1 MTHPIDPAAHGLN
14 RRHCLAGLAA
24 LALPPLSAAA
34 AHAAQAY
41 PQRPVRLV
49 VGFPAGTG
57 PDIVARVLGQAL
69 SSRWGGVGVV
79 VDNKPGA
86 AGIIAAGEVARAPA
100 DGYTLMLAET
110 GQLCIAPHTYKKLA
124 YDPARDFQPI
134 SQAAIADLVLLVNP
148 EKTPA
153 RDVQAFAAQ
162 ARAGKGLFMATFGAG
177 TPGHFGAYMLG
188 DALELKTEAVHYR
201 NTGDAI
207 GGLISGDV
215 QGVFATVGLA
225 LPHVQ
230 AGKLLA
236 LAATGD
242 RRAPMLPQ
250 VPTFAEQGLKDLSF
264 VSWFGVVVPAG
275 IPAEVARSLET
286 DVAAAMADPAVR
298 NRIEELGFRATG
310 TTAQAF
316 RAQIAADS
324 RQWGAAVRAT
334 GFTAD

>member
-1 MTHPIDPAAHGLN
+1 
-14 RRHCLAGLAA
+14 
-24 LALPPLSAAA
+24 
-34 AHAAQAY
+34 
-41 PQRPVRLV
+41 
-49 VGFPAGTG
+49 
-57 PDIVARVLGQAL
+57 
-69 SSRWGGVGVV
+69 
-79 VDNKPGA
+79 
-86 AGIIAAGEVARAPA
+86 
-100 DGYTLMLAET
+100 
-110 GQLCIAPHTYKKLA
+110 
-124 YDPARDFQPI
+124 
-134 SQAAIADLVLLVNP
+134 
-148 EKTPA
+148 
-153 RDVQAFAAQ
+153 
-162 ARAGKGLFMATFGAG
+162 
-177 TPGHFGAYMLG
+177 
-188 DALELKTEAVHYR
+188 
-201 NTGDAI
+201 
-207 GGLISGDV
+207 V